1 MKGEVQ
7 VITHADRDAFSNNG
21 NEGEG
26 RKQCVGVD
34 LLVVRLF
41 HGMDLAIQVSD
52 ENRSALCQ
60 RKQSER
66 RTIV

>member
-7 VITHADRDAFSNNG
+7 VITHADRHSLSNNG
-21 NEGEG
+21 SEGEG
-26 RKQCVGVD
+26 RMQYVGLD

-41 HGMDLAIQVSD
+41 HGIDLAIQISD

-60 RKQSER
+60 RKQSEC
-66 RTIV
+66 